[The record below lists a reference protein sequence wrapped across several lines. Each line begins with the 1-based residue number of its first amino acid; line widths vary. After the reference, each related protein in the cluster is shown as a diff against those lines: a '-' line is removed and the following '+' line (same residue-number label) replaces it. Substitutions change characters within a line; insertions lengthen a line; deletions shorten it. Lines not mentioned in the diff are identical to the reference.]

1 MPMWRSHPIRALL
14 AAVAAGALLS
24 ASVAA
29 QGAAAPLTVRAENTL
44 AIARPDETI
53 GVPWRE
59 VQAQLPGAAAGEVR
73 VRSAGAEQEIA
84 SQVVDDDGDGR
95 PDELIFQSSFT
106 PREVKTFIVE
116 RGAPMRAAPH
126 VYATHTVPRD
136 DIAWESDRIAFRTYG
151 RGLWKVDSLDSSG
164 IDVWVK
170 SVRDLIVDKWYAK
183 GHDAYHRDT
192 GEGAD
197 FFDVGESLG
206 AGGTAVWYDDSLYR
220 AHNFTGWRIIA
231 NGPIRAIFELRF
243 APWSAGPVR
252 VTETKRVAID
262 AGQNLNRVVST
273 FDVQGAAE
281 APIAIGL
288 VKRAGMVGSES
299 TARPWAWLTGW
310 GPVDPKN
317 GGHGDLG
324 TAVLLPR
331 ERVHEWKETDNHYL
345 AIVPVKG
352 SEAVTYYIGAGWT
365 GSRDF
370 RDVEDWWR
378 YLDQAAQ
385 RIASPIAVT
394 IGAAHAAA
402 ER

>member
-1 MPMWRSHPIRALL
+1 MTMRRSHPVRTFL
-14 AAVAAGALLS
+14 AAAAGAL
-24 ASVAA
+24 ACAPAAA
-29 QGAAAPLTVRAENTL
+29 QTDGAPLTVRAENTL

-59 VQAQLPGAAAGEVR
+59 VQAQLPGAAAGQVR
-73 VRSAGAEQEIA
+73 VRSVGTQHEIA

-95 PDELIFQSSFT
+95 PDELIFQSSFA
-106 PREVKTFIVE
+106 PGEVKTFAVE

-170 SVRDLIVDKWYAK
+170 SVRALIVDRWYAK

-243 APWSAGPVR
+243 EPWSAGPAR
-252 VTETKRVAID
+252 VTETKRIAID

-273 FDVQGAAE
+273 FAVQGAAE
-281 APIAIGL
+281 VPVAIGL
-288 VKRAGMVGSES
+288 VKRAGMIGSES
-299 TARPWAWLTGW
+299 EARPWAWLAGW

-331 ERVHEWKETDNHYL
+331 DRIHAWKETSSHYL
-345 AIVPVKG
+345 AIVPVQG
-352 SEAVTYYIGAGWT
+352 SESVAYYIGAGWT

-394 IGAAHAAA
+394 VGAAHAAA